1 MFEPLSN
8 FNKYNNDNN
17 LFISTNITYFPKI
30 LSCPDIPIKG
40 FDESLAKSRVTSQE
54 YGLLTTKMKQ
64 ACRNYFLLTVLWTF
78 RWISR
83 FSLLYLLINILM
95 YGSFQAYLNYL
106 LILFGL
112 KTGLFLMSCYV
123 QELYR
128 QRIQTLFNSE
138 NESTYKSRNLYW
150 KVISGCRYIHLI
162 LNYDHFNCNDTI
174 VTLDNS
180 ELNL

>member
-54 YGLLTTKMKQ
+54 YATLTVKMKQ
-64 ACRNYFLLTVLWTF
+64 ACRNYFLLTVLWTL
-78 RWISR
+78 RWASR
-83 FSLLYLLINILM
+83 FAFLYILLNLFTSSDHQVYV
-95 YGSFQAYLNYL
+95 SYL
-106 LILFGL
+106 LILFGA
-112 KTGLFLMSCYV
+112 KIILFVMSYYV

-128 QRIQTLFNSE
+128 QRIQNLFNVE

-162 LNYDHFNCNDTI
+162 LNYEHFNCNDTI
-174 VTLDNS
+174 VTLDNN